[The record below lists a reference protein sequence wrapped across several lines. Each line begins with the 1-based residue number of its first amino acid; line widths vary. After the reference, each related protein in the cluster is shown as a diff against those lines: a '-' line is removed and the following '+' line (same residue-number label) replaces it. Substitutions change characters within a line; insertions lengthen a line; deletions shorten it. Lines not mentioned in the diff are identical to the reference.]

1 MISIKEYDLLW
12 GLALL
17 SVIFILVYPDTH
29 ALFLLATKEHPYI
42 MGFAKVGILA
52 TMGELLAIRIISGNF
67 KKPVGLIYRFIIW
80 GFLGMVFVIA
90 FDLFAFGVEGLI
102 QKGLLP
108 SASNNV
114 FISKLITAFLTST
127 LINLLFAPGFMAFH
141 RITDTYID
149 LGKGNIKSIMN
160 VKLKEVIEQIDWY
173 TFVNFVV
180 LKTIPLFWIPA
191 HTITFMLPS
200 EYRIL
205 MAAMLSIALGAI
217 LASAKKKNIKET

>member
-1 MISIKEYDLLW
+1 MISIKKNDLFW

-29 ALFLLATKEHPYI
+29 SLFLLATKEHPFV
-42 MGFAKVGILA
+42 MGFIKIGILA
-52 TMGELLAIRIISGNF
+52 TMGELLAIRIISGDF
-67 KKPVGLIYRFIIW
+67 RKPVGIIYRFIIW

-90 FDLFAFGVEGLI
+90 FDLFAFGVEGLTH
-102 QKGLLP
+102 KGILP
-108 SASNNV
+108 SVSKND
-114 FISKLITAFLTST
+114 FLSKLFTAFMTSA

-149 LGKGNIKSIMN
+149 LGKGEINFIIN

-180 LKTIPLFWIPA
+180 LKTIPLFWIPF

-217 LASAKKKNIKET
+217 LASAKKKNIKKV

>member
-1 MISIKEYDLLW
+1 
-12 GLALL
+12 
-17 SVIFILVYPDTH
+17 
-29 ALFLLATKEHPYI
+29 
-42 MGFAKVGILA
+42 MGFIKVGILA
-52 TMGELLAIRIISGNF
+52 TMGELLAIRISSGSF
-67 KKPVGLIYRFIIW
+67 KKPLGLIYRFIVW

-90 FDLFAFGVEGLI
+90 FDLFAFGVAGLT

-108 SASNNV
+108 SISGEG
-114 FISKLITAFLTST
+114 FLSKLLTAFFTSS

-149 LGKGNIKSIMN
+149 LGKGNFKSIMN
-160 VKLKEVIEQIDWY
+160 VKLKDVIGHIDWY
-173 TFVNFVV
+173 TFINFVV
-180 LKTIPLFWIPA
+180 IKTIPLFWIPA

-217 LASAKKKNIKET
+217 LASAKKKNIKEA

>member
-1 MISIKEYDLLW
+1 MKKQDFLW
-12 GLALL
+12 GFALL
-17 SVIFILVYPDTH
+17 VIVFILVFPATH
-29 ALFLLATKEHPYI
+29 NLFIVATKNHPYI
-42 MGFAKVGILA
+42 MGFIKVGILA
-52 TMGELLAIRIISGNF
+52 TMGELLALRIVTGQF
-67 KKPVGLIYRFIIW
+67 KKPLGLVYRFIVW

-90 FDLFAFGVEGLI
+90 FDLFAFGVAGLT

-108 SASNNV
+108 AVSGEGFLA
-114 FISKLITAFLTST
+114 KLITAFFTSS

-149 LGKGNIKSIMN
+149 LGKGSIKSIFR
-160 VKLKEVIEQIDWY
+160 VKLKDVIAEIDWY
-173 TFVNFVV
+173 SFVNFIV

-217 LASAKKKNIKET
+217 LAFAKKKRVQ